1 MIVTT
6 SDQWAVGRWLVLVLR
21 LPAEPARYRMAVWR
35 ELRRGGAVLLGP
47 TVWAVPN
54 LPAVEPLVGR
64 VSALVDQANGTM
76 LALVADGRAGA
87 DQARLNRLYA
97 DARAEEWSEFRS
109 DCGKYLAELAS
120 EEARQKYTLAEL
132 EEEEQSLERLRR
144 WFRELRGRDLLGSE
158 ATTDAVTELKRCETA
173 FDGYADHVYAALA
186 QPHPAT
192 DTAGRRPAGGTS

>member
-1 MIVTT
+1 MFLIE
-6 SDQWAVGRWLVLVLR
+6 LR

-35 ELRRGGAVLLGP
+35 DLRRGGAVLLGP

-54 LPAVEPLVGR
+54 LPAIEALVARVNALVG
-64 VSALVDQANGTM
+64 QANGTV

-87 DQARLNRLYA
+87 DTARLERLYA
-97 DARAEEWSEFRS
+97 DARAEEWSEFRA

-132 EEEEQSLERLRR
+132 EEEQSLDRLRR

-158 ATTDAVTELKRCETA
+158 ATTEAATELKRCEAA
-173 FDGYADHVYAALA
+173 FDGYADNVYAALA
-186 QPHPAT
+186 EPHPVVRQAV
-192 DTAGRRPAGGTS
+192 GRLDEGSI